1 MNSLATALVQGKPTP
16 ERRKQA
22 EVWLRKALHVI
33 DETKTAAKGQNPN
46 NANNTYSGIPEELS
60 ECEMTLAV
68 ALFNLGELREVRVF
82 FPFTSPSPF
91 SVLDIRTSGGFLV
104 PMLSISLVLFSLLR
118 YFLSSIAMCFAGF
131 ATFPY
136 SYMPISPSS
145 YISTL
150 TT

>member
-1 MNSLATALVQGKPTP
+1 MNSLASALVQGKPTP

-46 NANNTYSGIPEELS
+46 NANNTYSGIPEELG

-68 ALFNLGELREVRVF
+68 ALFNLGELREVSVF
-82 FPFTSPSPF
+82 FPFTSSSPF
-91 SVLDIRTSGGFLV
+91 SVLDIRPSGGLLV
-104 PMLSISLVLFSLLR
+104 PILSISLVLFSLLR
-118 YFLSSIAMCFAGF
+118 YVISSVAMRLAGL

-136 SYMPISPSS
+136 FYIHIFLYPHLPIFPH
-145 YISTL
+145 
-150 TT
+150 